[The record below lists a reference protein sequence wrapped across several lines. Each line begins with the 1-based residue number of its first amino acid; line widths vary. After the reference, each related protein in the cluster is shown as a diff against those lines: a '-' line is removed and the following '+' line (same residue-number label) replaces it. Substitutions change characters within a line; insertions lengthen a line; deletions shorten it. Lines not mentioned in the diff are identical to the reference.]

1 MRPILRRA
9 TLIALISLLATA
21 LVLPGVTAAR
31 SDRTATLQRWA
42 ADTWA
47 GFVAMTNSA
56 TGLPSD
62 NIEGDLDPLTRAR
75 YTSPTNIAM
84 YIWATLAARDLRIIT
99 PPEAADRI
107 AVTLDSVEEL
117 ERHEASGQYYNWY
130 DPDTLEKLT
139 VWPVDGSPVSPFLSS
154 VDNGWLA
161 SALLMVA
168 NGAVPQLRDRAW
180 ELVSLMDFGFYYD
193 PTGNPDAGT
202 GLIRG
207 GYWPEVPIGQVAT
220 RTNGPTNCEERRRAD
235 PNAVPPRPEP
245 DPAFAGWTC
254 HHYGAFNTE
263 PRIASYIGIALGQ
276 IPAEHYFGGWRTF
289 PDTCPWSWPETRPV
303 GEWVDYAVGEKTLHV
318 FEGAYPY
325 DDQLVVPTWG
335 GSAFEA
341 FMVPLVVPEEEWGPS
356 SWGITHPLYAESM
369 IEYGLDEAL
378 YGYWGHSPSSNPA
391 GGYREYG
398 IDYIGM
404 EPNGYTS
411 DTTDSTDPKRLTLV
425 DAGWDDPNCDRPP
438 DPIEDYGEGVVTPHA
453 SAIALDFAPDAAFA
467 NLVNLEEDFE
477 DLYGLGGFK
486 DAVNV
491 ATEEI
496 ADRYLSLDQGMFMAA
511 VANELRNDRL
521 QHYFSH
527 GAVEQALRPL
537 MQMEQFG
544 AGRMEP

>member
-9 TLIALISLLATA
+9 MVIAVISLLATA
-21 LVLPGVTAAR
+21 LLLPATISAR
-31 SDRTATLQRWA
+31 SERTATLERWA
-42 ADTWA
+42 TDTWA
-47 GFVAMTNSA
+47 GFVAMTNPD

-62 NIEGDLDPLTRAR
+62 NIGGELDTTSRSR

-84 YIWATLAARDLRIIT
+84 YIWATIAARDLQIIG
-99 PPEAADRI
+99 PAEARDRI
-107 AVTLDSVEEL
+107 AVTLDSIAQM
-117 ERHEASGQYYNWY
+117 ERHEASGQFWNWY
-130 DPDTLEKLT
+130 DPDTLAKLT
-139 VWPVDGSPVSPFLSS
+139 VWPEPPNNPVTPFASS

-168 NGAVPQLRDRAW
+168 NGAVPQLGDEAG
-180 ELVSLMDFGFYYD
+180 ELLDSMNFGCYYD
-193 PTGNPDAGT
+193 ANAN
-202 GLIRG
+202 LIRG
-207 GYWPEVPIGQVAT
+207 GFWLTPQGGSVPGDYCGMGEQVQYT
-220 RTNGPTNCEERRRAD
+220 G
-235 PNAVPPRPEP
+235 
-245 DPAFAGWTC
+245 

-263 PRIASYIGIALGQ
+263 PRIASYIGIAMGD
-276 IPAEHYFGGWRTF
+276 IPARHYFGGWRTF
-289 PDTCPWSWPETRPV
+289 PDACDWSWPEARPIGVTRTYT
-303 GEWVDYAVGEKTLHV
+303 VDGQPINV

-341 FMVPLVVPEEEWGPS
+341 FMVPLVVPEEEWGPT
-356 SWGITHPLYAESM
+356 SWGVTHPLYAESM
-369 IEYGLDEAL
+369 IEFSMDEAG

-404 EPNGYTS
+404 EPNGYAA
-411 DTTDSTDPKRLTLV
+411 DVDRLTLV
-425 DAGWDDPNCDRPP
+425 DQGWSDPACPRPSTP
-438 DPIEDYGEGVVTPHA
+438 MPAYGQGVVTPHA

-467 NLVNLEEDFE
+467 NLVNLETDFVTE
-477 DLYGLGGFK
+477 ETGFADLYGPGGFK

-491 ATEEI
+491 ATGQV

-537 MQMEQFG
+537 MAMEEFG
-544 AGRMEP
+544 AGRLAP